1 MIDSRAVVSS
11 HAEIH
16 ESAEIGPFAVIGP
29 NVKIGKGTTVGASS
43 VIDGHTNIGEDCK
56 IFPFASV
63 GTIPQDL
70 KYHGEQTTLEIG
82 DRTVVREYANLN
94 IGTEGGG
101 GVTRI
106 GSDCLIMVY
115 SHVAH
120 DCIIGNHVIL
130 ANAVTLAGHVVVDDW
145 AIIGGI
151 TGVHQF
157 ARIGE
162 HAFIGGASA
171 VSLDVPPYMS
181 AAGNRAKLFGLNLT
195 GLKRRDFSPEAL
207 KSLRRAYKMIFQ
219 TKTTMKKALEEV
231 RNSPEYGIAEVKKL
245 VEFISESER
254 GVVR

>member
-11 HAEIH
+11 DAEIH
-16 ESAEIGPFAVIGP
+16 ESAEIGPFAVIGAH
-29 NVKIGKGTTVGASS
+29 VKIGKGTIVGASS
-43 VIDGHTNIGEDCK
+43 VIDGHTIIGEDCK

-145 AIIGGI
+145 AIVGGI

-207 KSLRRAYKMIFQ
+207 KALRRAYKMIFQ
-219 TKTTMKKALEEV
+219 TKATMKRALEEV
-231 RNSPEYGIAEVKKL
+231 RNSPEYGFAEVKKL
-245 VEFISESER
+245 VDFIAESER

>member
-1 MIDSRAVVSS
+1 MIDSRAIVSPE
-11 HAEIH
+11 AEIH
-16 ESAEIGPFAVIGP
+16 ESAEVAPFAIIGP
-29 NVKIGKGTTVGASS
+29 NVKIGRGTKIGASC
-43 VIDGHTNIGEDCK
+43 VVEGCTTIGEDCQ

-101 GVTRI
+101 GATKI

-120 DCIIGNHVIL
+120 DCIIGDHVIL
-130 ANAVTLAGHVVVDDW
+130 ANAVTLAGHVTVDDW
-145 AIIGGI
+145 AIIGGL
-151 TGVHQF
+151 TGIHQF

-162 HAFIGGASA
+162 HSFIGGASA

-195 GLKRRDFSPEAL
+195 GLKRRDFSADAL
-207 KSLRRAYKMIFQ
+207 RGLRRAYKMIFQ
-219 TKTTMKKALEEV
+219 SNATMKQALDDV
-231 RNSPEYGIAEVKKL
+231 RNSPEFAFPEVKKL
-245 VEFISESER
+245 VDFIAGSER

>member
-11 HAEIH
+11 DAEIH

-43 VIDGHTNIGEDCK
+43 VIDGHTVIGEDCK

-207 KSLRRAYKMIFQ
+207 KALRRAYKMLFQ
-219 TKTTMKKALEEV
+219 TKATMKQALEEV
-231 RNSPEYGIAEVKKL
+231 RNSPEYGFSEVKKL
-245 VEFISESER
+245 VEFIAESER